1 MMTKTKVGGKLNPIR
16 FTNRDGA
23 LSEYFKEISSIKQFS
38 TPEEEYLCAIKAY
51 NGDEDAREELIVKN
65 LRFVISVAKQYESTK
80 TPLNELINE
89 GNIGLIEASHKF
101 DPTKGFKFI
110 SFAIWDIRAA
120 ITSYIKNKSKIIRLP
135 SNKHND
141 VSKLNKLKS
150 KLEQQL
156 SREVTNADLLDLTD
170 IDIDVNGTLELL
182 DIDVV
187 SMNKPINSTDNLI
200 LEELI
205 YDKDS
210 DVTDNMSLK
219 NSQNNLIHDIMSC
232 LTYRERRIL
241 ELSFGLN
248 GNEILPLHEIGEML
262 DLSREGVRQ
271 IKNKTLLKIKNN
283 FNNSG
288 LSLEIFDF

>member
-1 MMTKTKVGGKLNPIR
+1 MTKTKVGGKLNPIR